1 MNTSTHWFPGRLTE
15 MSAGECRQLLLGT
28 SVGRVV
34 FLDDDGPVALPV
46 NYAMDGAA
54 VLFRTSPHNSLGRH
68 LEGANVAFEVDDFDD
83 YTQSGWSI
91 LVRGVASYV
100 PPGDLP
106 DDEEARPYPW
116 AEGVRTL
123 VVRITPDQVTGR
135 RVLPG

>member
-15 MSAGECRQLLLGT
+15 MAAGEFRQLLLGT

-34 FLDDDGPVALPV
+34 FLDDDGPAALPV
-46 NYAMDGAA
+46 SYAMDGAA
-54 VLFRTSPHNSLGRH
+54 VLFRTSPHNTLGRH

-100 PPGDLP
+100 AP
-106 DDEEARPYPW
+106 DGAPDEEIKRPYPW
-116 AEGVRTL
+116 AEGNRPL
-123 VVRITPDQVTGR
+123 LVRITPDQVTGR
-135 RVLPG
+135 RLLPG